1 MLDRDEILSVYFAIS
16 WNYALFHHF
25 VTYTGFSVSFKYS
38 DLFRIHAEFVSIL
51 HETN

>member
-1 MLDRDEILSVYFAIS
+1 MLDREEILSVYFVIS
-16 WNYALFHHF
+16 WSYALFHHF
-25 VTYTGFSVSFKYS
+25 VTYTESFKYS